1 MCWKS
6 EATTWAYTTWTYTLY
21 ALHIFLSEGWK
32 NDYKSK
38 IIKIDDFNKF
48 VFDKLWAKHMVSIA
62 SDEEE
67 LQRQLKIMEKIGYL
81 KIENDSITITEEQ
94 ARTLKNIAHSIKYN
108 TIRQRIPYIDFY
120 LGRIEKAFVE
130 E

>member
-1 MCWKS
+1 MCWES
-6 EATTWAYTTWTYTLY
+6 EATTWTYTLY

-48 VFDKLWAKHMVSIA
+48 VFDNLWAKHMVSIA

-94 ARTLKNIAHSIKYN
+94 ARTLKNIAYSIKYN
-108 TIRQRIPYIDFY
+108 TMRQRIPYIDLY

-130 E
+130 EEK